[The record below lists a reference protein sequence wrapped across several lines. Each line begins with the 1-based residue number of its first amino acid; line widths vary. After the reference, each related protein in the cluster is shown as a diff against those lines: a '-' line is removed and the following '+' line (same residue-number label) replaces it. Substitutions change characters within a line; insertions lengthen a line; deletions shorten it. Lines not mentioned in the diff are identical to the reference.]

1 MARQKTRNTATPA
14 SAPAETPQPTDAER
28 AEVRDYIARVKAR
41 GRRPLRFTVERRSGK
56 PVRLNQIN
64 VHPDVAGFRMM
75 NTLGTTSIDLADR
88 LISQILNATHLQP
101 SGEPVSE
108 NTLNA
113 ALGAVAGIAPR
124 DEAEAL
130 LAVQMVGVHWTAMEL
145 LRQAG
150 ATNSRFQF
158 NDAGNMAVK
167 LLRTYTAQ
175 LEALKRYRS
184 AGEQRVVVQHQ
195 HVNVTADRAAV
206 QVNGGAAP
214 DPGERG
220 AASKPEERA
229 HAQGEPVSLTHAPEP
244 AVPCPDPMRDAVP
257 AAGGQ
262 REGAVPNAWRR

>member
-1 MARQKTRNTATPA
+1 MATKELHKPA
-14 SAPAETPQPTDAER
+14 AEPAETPQPTDAER
-28 AEVRDYIARVKAR
+28 GEVRDYIVRVKAQ
-41 GRRPLRFTVERRSGK
+41 GRRPLRFTVERRPGK

-64 VHPDVAGFRMM
+64 VHPDIAGFRMM
-75 NTLGTTSIDLADR
+75 NTLGTTSVDLADR
-88 LISQILNATHLQP
+88 LISQILNATHLQSSDVP
-101 SGEPVSE
+101 ISE

-124 DEAEAL
+124 DEAEAM
-130 LAVQMVGVHWTAMEL
+130 LAAQMVGVHWTAMEL

-150 ATNSRFQF
+150 ATDSRFHF

-195 HVNVTADRAAV
+195 HVNVTADAAAV
-206 QVNGGAAP
+206 QVNGSAIP

-220 AASKPEERA
+220 AAPKPEERA
-229 HAQGEPVSLTHAPEP
+229 HAQADPASLAHAPEP
-244 AVPCPDPMRDAVP
+244 PMLCPDATGDAMP
-257 AAGGQ
+257 AAGGE
-262 REGAVPNAWRR
+262 REGAMPNARRG

>member
-1 MARQKTRNTATPA
+1 LTQ
-14 SAPAETPQPTDAER
+14 TD
-28 AEVRDYIARVKAR
+28 
-41 GRRPLRFTVERRSGK
+41 
-56 PVRLNQIN
+56 
-64 VHPDVAGFRMM
+64 VHPEIAVFRMV

-88 LISQILNATHLQP
+88 LVSQILNATHLQSP
-101 SGEPVSE
+101 NEPISE

-124 DEAEAL
+124 DEAEAM
-130 LAVQMVGVHWTAMEL
+130 LAAQMVGVHWVAMDL

-150 ATNSRFQF
+150 TTDSRFHF

-206 QVNGGAAP
+206 QVNGGANSAP
-214 DPGERG
+214 GGRG
-220 AASKPEERA
+220 DGPKPEERA
-229 HAQGEPVSLTHAPEP
+229 HAPEASRSVTYEPDTPL
-244 AVPCPDPMRDAVP
+244 PCPNPAGGAVS
-257 AAGGQ
+257 AAGDQ
-262 REGAVPNAWRR
+262 REGAMPNARRG